1 MFDPEPIAEL
11 PGQLTLNPVWPKEGT
26 VKASVLNLLLS
37 HPEGICRR
45 NAAEIDVYELSNR
58 IGELAADGWAIARL
72 PRCRNHF
79 HNQRFTLYKL

>member
-1 MFDPEPIAEL
+1 MLEPESIPEL

-26 VKASVLNLLLS
+26 VKASVLELLLT

-45 NAAEIDVYELSNR
+45 NAAQIDVYELSNR
-58 IGELAADGWAIARL
+58 IGELAADGWAIVRE

-79 HNQRFTLYKL
+79 HNQRFTLYRL